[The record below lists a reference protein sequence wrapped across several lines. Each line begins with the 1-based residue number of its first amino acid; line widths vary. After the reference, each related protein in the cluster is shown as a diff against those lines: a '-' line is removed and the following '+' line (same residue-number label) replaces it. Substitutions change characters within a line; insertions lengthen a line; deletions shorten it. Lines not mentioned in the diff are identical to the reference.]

1 MPDLTEPMFSRG
13 RQGTCTVV
21 NRTRGAPLAGQVR
34 VCRSFGSRLMGL
46 MMRRR
51 LGSERGVLLVMS
63 TTSRIDSAIHM
74 LFVFFPLAVFW
85 LDEEGFV
92 VSRCLAKPWR
102 LFYAPQRP
110 ARYVLEV
117 AQARIDSAAVGDC
130 LALDAAGA
138 AR

>member
-1 MPDLTEPMFSRG
+1 MPDLSEPAFSSG
-13 RQGTCTVV
+13 HQGACAIG

-34 VCRSFGSRLMGL
+34 VCRSFGSRLRGL

-51 LGSERGVLLVMS
+51 MGSEQGVLLVMS

-74 LFVFFPLAVFW
+74 LFVFFPIAVFW
-85 LDEEGFV
+85 LDEEGLV

-117 AQARIDSAAVGDC
+117 AQARIDSAAVGDR